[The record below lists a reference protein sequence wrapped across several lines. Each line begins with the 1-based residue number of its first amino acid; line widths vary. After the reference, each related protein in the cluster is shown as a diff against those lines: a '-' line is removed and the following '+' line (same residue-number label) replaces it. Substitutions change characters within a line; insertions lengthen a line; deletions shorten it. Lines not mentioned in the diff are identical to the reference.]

1 MTRRGAKHSDYR
13 TPQRCATRDAALLIM
28 LTSVEV
34 LWTARYDYEPGWTL
48 GQHQHEFF
56 QIIYCL
62 GGRGTMTV
70 AGDAHPLGPG
80 RLFLIAPSRPHSM
93 AATSAV
99 KTLDIKFRVG
109 DARFRRQLMR
119 LPALHRT
126 DKTVVHLLERI
137 RHEGDE
143 TQPLFREL
151 CATSLIEILI
161 MLIRAVNGVDPHK
174 RYATDMPAGAVR
186 DAIARRAITYL
197 HRHYAQP
204 LTIRRVS
211 RVLGVSERHLRDRV
225 EQAIGQTP
233 HRYLAAY
240 RIDRAKDLI
249 AHRGLALKEIATRT
263 GFKNVHHFT
272 RTFTQLTGTP
282 PGAWRRLYAEGIR
295 RDVNIN
301 PRFKNDL
308 SVVHPLSDKSA
319 SDSDKDVV
327 TPSL

>member
-1 MTRRGAKHSDYR
+1 
-13 TPQRCATRDAALLIM
+13 M
-28 LTSVEV
+28 LTSIVEV

-48 GQHQHEFF
+48 GRHQHEFF

-62 GGRGTMTV
+62 GGRGSV
-70 AGDAHPLGPG
+70 IVSNDAYPLGPG
-80 RLFLIAPSRPHSM
+80 RLFLIAPSRPHELT
-93 AATSAV
+93 ATSAV

-109 DARFRRQLMR
+109 DARFRRQLLRM
-119 LPALHRT
+119 PASWHRA
-126 DKTVVHLLERI
+126 DKTVAHLLERI
-137 RHEGDE
+137 RHEGAE
-143 TQPLFREL
+143 TQPFYREL

-161 MLIRAVNGVDPHK
+161 TLIRAANGIDLHK
-174 RYATDMPAGAVR
+174 RYATDMPAGAVN

-204 LTIRRVS
+204 LTMRRVS
-211 RVLGVSERHLRDRV
+211 RVLGVSERHLRSRL

-249 AHRGLALKEIATRT
+249 AHRELALKDVATRT

-282 PGAWRRLYAEGIR
+282 PGAWRRVYAEGIR

-301 PRFKNDL
+301 PSFVNDL
-308 SVVHPLSDKSA
+308 SVVH
-319 SDSDKDVV
+319 
-327 TPSL
+327 SL